1 MEAHIL
7 VAEDEE
13 RLRTII
19 RDYFTAHGLTC
30 ALAKDGEEAL
40 ERLRERDYD
49 AVLLDVLMPNLDGFA
64 VCRAVREGSGVPIL
78 FLTALGGEKDVLR
91 GYALGADDYVTKPFS
106 LAVLLAKTE
115 ALIRR
120 SRGGGA
126 ETLACGAITLE
137 PGRRACTVG
146 GRLVALPPREYE
158 LLLCLMRN
166 KGQVLRRE
174 QLLDKVWGIDFE
186 GGDRA
191 VDGRIKALPHSVL
204 RVQGGILVQAAHPDT
219 ALPHNPPPVGHQLTG
234 TQLEQ
239 GALSCSVPA
248 HHAYV
253 LPPVEGKGSILKQR
267 LPAKGV
273 GQPRDLQQTHGIA
286 CHPF

>member
-1 MEAHIL
+1 MHQIL
-7 VAEDEE
+7 IVEDDPALSQGIRLALGQEGRQFVQAGTIGQAERELAERTFDLLILDLNLPDGNGLDLLS
-13 RLRTII
+13 RLRD
-19 RDYFTAHGLTC
+19 RS
-30 ALAKDGEEAL
+30 ALP
-40 ERLRERDYD
+40 
-49 AVLLDVLMPNLDGFA
+49 VL
-64 VCRAVREGSGVPIL
+64 I
-78 FLTALGGEKDVLR
+78 LTANDLEMDQVTGLE
-91 GYALGADDYVTKPFS
+91 LGADDYVTKPFS

-191 VDGRIKALPHSVL
+191 VDGRIKAL
-204 RVQGGILVQAAHPDT
+204 RAALGPAGKQIRT
-219 ALPHNPPPVGHQLTG
+219 VFKVGYK
-234 TQLEQ
+234 LEE
-239 GALSCSVPA
+239 GA
-248 HHAYV
+248 
-253 LPPVEGKGSILKQR
+253 
-267 LPAKGV
+267 
-273 GQPRDLQQTHGIA
+273 HG
-286 CHPF
+286 

>member
-1 MEAHIL
+1 MHQIL
-7 VAEDEE
+7 IVEDDPALSQGIRLALGQEGRQFVQAGTIGQAERELAERTFDLLILDLNLPDGNGLDLLS
-13 RLRTII
+13 RLRD
-19 RDYFTAHGLTC
+19 RS
-30 ALAKDGEEAL
+30 ALP
-40 ERLRERDYD
+40 
-49 AVLLDVLMPNLDGFA
+49 VL
-64 VCRAVREGSGVPIL
+64 I
-78 FLTALGGEKDVLR
+78 LTANDLEMDQVTGLE
-91 GYALGADDYVTKPFS
+91 LGADDYVTKPFS

-146 GRLVALPPREYE
+146 GRPVALPPREYE

-191 VDGRIKALPHSVL
+191 VDGRIKAL
-204 RVQGGILVQAAHPDT
+204 RAALGPAGKQIRT
-219 ALPHNPPPVGHQLTG
+219 VFKVGYK
-234 TQLEQ
+234 LEE
-239 GALSCSVPA
+239 GA
-248 HHAYV
+248 
-253 LPPVEGKGSILKQR
+253 
-267 LPAKGV
+267 
-273 GQPRDLQQTHGIA
+273 HG
-286 CHPF
+286 